1 MLASSYTIT
10 CFRSSSPFVFVSSSP
25 PAFSRRVLP
34 DTSSL
39 NGAWVWG
46 SALALF
52 VVAGGTGAFFRF
64 GMVYGW
70 TGGLELEHIRHAH
83 SHLMYFGWG
92 TPALMVLIW
101 RCLPDDVTASR
112 ERIFRWV
119 VGGVLTAAV
128 LAYPLF
134 LLFGYSP
141 VQMGAARLPIAVIGA
156 SLNIL
161 CWYGFVGLYVTATRS
176 LPRTGALRL
185 WDVAV
190 GALVLATLG
199 AWSLALLPALGLH
212 NPLIATAL
220 THVFLDLFSE
230 GWFVLGGLGVAF
242 ALLPSNSDGPAS
254 WSVWLVALGLPFTF
268 LLALPVSRL
277 PIELAIAG
285 RAGGAV
291 VGIGLLVMTVRL
303 MRGLPHGT
311 ARWLWG
317 VPLAFLAVKAG
328 AQLAG
333 SLVPGLW
340 PGASHGL
347 RILYLHL
354 MLLGFLS
361 PVLVAG
367 AQTVW
372 ARNALCDIAIFYGAV
387 GLLLATLLPLT
398 SWGFGGVAAYAVAAW
413 GALGPVLAA
422 AWMLSRAG
430 ATARVS
436 TRQELEA
443 LDFP

>member
-1 MLASSYTIT
+1 
-10 CFRSSSPFVFVSSSP
+10 
-25 PAFSRRVLP
+25 
-34 DTSSL
+34 
-39 NGAWVWG
+39 
-46 SALALF
+46 
-52 VVAGGTGAFFRF
+52 
-64 GMVYGW
+64 MVYGW

-101 RCLPDDVTASR
+101 RCLPGDVTGPRDS
-112 ERIFRWV
+112 IFRWIA
-119 VGGVLTAAV
+119 GSTLAAAV

-141 VQMGAARLPIAVIGA
+141 VPMGSARLPIAVIGA

-161 CWYGFVGLYVTATRS
+161 CWYGFVGLYVAATRH
-176 LPRTGALRL
+176 LPREGAVRL

-199 AWSLALLPALGLH
+199 AWSLALLPVIGVH

-230 GWFVLGGLGVAF
+230 GWFVLGGLGVVV
-242 ALLPSNSDGPAS
+242 ALLSSSSDGPAS
-254 WSVWLVALGLPFTF
+254 WSVWLVVLGLPLTF

-277 PIELAIAG
+277 PVELVIAG
-285 RAGGAV
+285 RAGGAM
-291 VGIGLLVMTVRL
+291 VGGGLLAMTVRL
-303 MRGLPHGT
+303 VRGLPHGT

-317 VPLAFLAVKAG
+317 VPLAFLAMKAG

-340 PGASHGL
+340 LGASHGL
-347 RILYLHL
+347 RVLYLHL

-361 PVLVAG
+361 LVLVAG

-372 ARNALCDIAIFYGAV
+372 GRNARRDVAIFYGAV
-387 GLLLATLLPLT
+387 GLLLVTLLPLT
-398 SWGFGGVAAYAVAAW
+398 PWMPGGRAAYEIAAW
-413 GALGPVLAA
+413 GALGPVVAA
-422 AWMLSRAG
+422 TWMLARAG
-430 ATARVS
+430 ATDQAS

-443 LDFP
+443 LDFL